1 MRDRTNFYLM
11 LALMMIG
18 LETYCYFALKSLIQ
32 SQKLIK
38 VFTILYAAQAVFLMY
53 AFYVVWQ
60 NTNQG
65 ELLRSAKVN
74 LFLGLLITSFVTKVV
89 FSGLMI
95 FQDSGRLLIGGINL
109 VKVKMGFLTSD
120 EIIPGRRSFL
130 TTSASFIAGIP
141 LVTMLY
147 GITKGKYQYTV
158 SKKKIAFDHLPP
170 SFDGLKVVQISDI
183 HAGSFDSIT
192 DVERGID
199 MINSLEPDI
208 FVFTGDLVNS
218 KKDEINPYI
227 SVFAKVKAKY
237 GKYAVL
243 GNHDYYGEPKG
254 VSPAEVQEYW
264 QDFFDKYR
272 AMGFDLLRNE
282 NRIIQAPDGQK
293 IALLGVEN
301 WGAGPWFQKYGD
313 LDLALRNVP
322 DESLTI
328 LLSHDPTHWDEK
340 VLTHTR
346 KIDLTLS
353 GHTHG
358 MQFGVEIP
366 GFKWSPVKYRY
377 ERWAGLYAQ
386 DGRYLYVN
394 KGFGFL
400 AFPGRVGMWP
410 EITLLEL
417 TSADIS

>member
-32 SQKLIK
+32 SQKLVK
-38 VFTILYAAQAVFLMY
+38 VFTVLYASQVIFLMY
-53 AFYVVWQ
+53 AFFVVWQ
-60 NTNQG
+60 STNQG

-74 LFLGLLITSFVTKVV
+74 LFLGLLITSFVTKLV

-95 FQDSGRLLIGGINL
+95 FQDSGRLLVGGINL
-109 VKVKMGFLTSD
+109 VKAKMGFLTSD
-120 EIIPGRRSFL
+120 EIIPSRRSFL

-158 SKKKIAFDHLPP
+158 SRKKIAFDHLPS

-183 HAGSFDSIT
+183 HAGSFDSIA

-218 KKDEINPYI
+218 QKDEINPYI
-227 SVFAKVKAKY
+227 SVFSKVKAKY

-254 VSPAEVQEYW
+254 ASPSEVQVYW
-264 QDFFDKYR
+264 DDFFAKYQ

-282 NRIIQAPDGQK
+282 NKLIQASDGQK

-322 DESLTI
+322 DDTLTI

-340 VLTHTR
+340 VLNHDR

-358 MQFGVEIP
+358 MQFGVDLP
-366 GFKWSPVKYRY
+366 GFKWSPAKYRY
-377 ERWAGLYAQ
+377 ERWAGLYTQ

-417 TSADIS
+417 SSVDVS